1 MNSQRLL
8 LLAGDRLSA
17 HRWRAGQVSV
27 EAGFACDS
35 EGLQAFSHYLE
46 QHRRSTFRLL
56 ALQAEDSFQRESL
69 PRVRGR
75 DRDALL
81 ARKLSQYFHA
91 APLSLALPLGRERDG
106 RRYQQFLLA
115 AVTGGQPLE
124 PWLQLLGAA
133 DIRLAGLYTPSLLAG
148 SIAAGAMPIYQLLTL
163 SCGGLHQIVFANGQP
178 RLSRLTRL
186 GSDGPQMVATE
197 SVKITRYLIA
207 QRVIEPDTA
216 LTTAVLVHPQQLAAF
231 RRCCRDSGEVRFVFI
246 DLLAEARRSGLK
258 TLPADSFSETLFL
271 HLMMRKPARAQFASA
286 ALRRNY
292 RIARL
297 RLALTGAGAAIL
309 AGSALFSAAHM
320 LEYRRLNE
328 GSEQLRRL
336 TASDGRQYRTALRRL
351 PPMPVG
357 LGKLRAAV
365 RRYDR
370 LDQQTATLEP
380 MYQRISRA
388 LDAVPGVDIERIDW
402 TDDGPG
408 DGKPSRPVA
417 ELMARLPVELA
428 SDPRAQLDAI
438 GRFSA
443 ELRRDRFVAVQG
455 LALPFETGSGH
466 SLKGGEADSN
476 PELRHDAP
484 QFSLRI
490 VSLR

>member
-81 ARKLSQYFHA
+81 ARKLSQYFHS

-115 AVTGGQPLE
+115 AVTGGQQLE

-148 SIAAGAMPIYQLLTL
+148 SIAAGAMSIYQLLTL
-163 SCGGLHQIVFANGQP
+163 SCGGLHQIVFENGQP

-336 TASDGRQYRTALRRL
+336 TVSDGRQYRTALRRL

-402 TDDGPG
+402 TEDGPG

-417 ELMARLPVELA
+417 ELTARLPVELA

-476 PELRHDAP
+476 PELSHDAP

>member
-69 PRVRGR
+69 PTVRGR

-81 ARKLSQYFHA
+81 ARKLSQYFHS

-115 AVTGGQPLE
+115 AVTGGQQLE

-163 SCGGLHQIVFANGQP
+163 SCGGLHQIVFENGQP

-336 TASDGRQYRTALRRL
+336 TVSDGRQYRTALRRL

-402 TDDGPG
+402 TEDGPG

-417 ELMARLPVELA
+417 ELTARLPVELA

-443 ELRRDRFVAVQG
+443 ELRRDRFVTVQG

-476 PELRHDAP
+476 PELSHDAP